1 MIVHPIAHMA
11 IATFV
16 CAGALLLPASA
27 KVDRAEIDLETYVPY
42 EEAQTIFQAK
52 KASTNYPSVRIPS
65 IIHANGV
72 TIAAAEGRKRATD
85 QGSNDIIISLSKDN
99 GRSWSKPFVAASDP
113 KNGTFNNPYLIF
125 DSEKKRFILF
135 FQYYPA
141 GISEHSSMMPG
152 WKDPKTVRNMVC
164 FSDNG
169 KRWSKPKDVTS
180 TTKHEDVTLTCSGPN
195 PGVQLT
201 RGKHRGRLVVVFNE
215 AAKFG
220 DWVLTAAYSDDH
232 GKTWKLGK
240 KSESGK
246 GINEVSVAETDDGGL
261 YVVSRTWGG
270 GAGRRVSYS
279 HDGGETWEP
288 IVGDPNLPSPNCQ
301 NGMVR
306 YSHADDAAR
315 GNKSRI
321 IFSSPTRNNRSNG
334 VIKMSYDNGKTWPV
348 EKSFGE
354 GKYAYS
360 AICPLEPGFFGVLFE
375 SDGGQTIRFARIP
388 MAWLT
393 DGEDSGAGKKPESV
407 KEETSKS

>member
-1 MIVHPIAHMA
+1 MA

-270 GAGRRVSYS
+270 GPGAAYR
-279 HDGGETWEP
+279 T
-288 IVGDPNLPSPNCQ
+288 LT
-301 NGMVR
+301 MVEK
-306 YSHADDAAR
+306 R
-315 GNKSRI
+315 GNPLWGI
-321 IFSSPTRNNRSNG
+321 QT
-334 VIKMSYDNGKTWPV
+334 
-348 EKSFGE
+348 
-354 GKYAYS
+354 
-360 AICPLEPGFFGVLFE
+360 CP
-375 SDGGQTIRFARIP
+375 ARIAK
-388 MAWLT
+388 MAWCATPMPMMLLAAT
-393 DGEDSGAGKKPESV
+393 RAGSFSPLRREIIV
-407 KEETSKS
+407 LMA